1 MSKKN
6 NAIDNLKNRV
16 LGGNPSRPLTKLEEA
31 TVANE
36 AAIAQE
42 AKNNTDEGID
52 NAMTEFNA
60 EQAAKNIIDRVET
73 EKAEDEI
80 YANEEVVDDSID
92 MELTE
97 EEFADGAALE
107 QSTIEEVSSLNETLA
122 GADVSAESQ
131 RMNDDQFAQFMAK
144 LKEAG
149 ATVKD
154 GCIIPA
160 AVTPSAPK
168 HSLIVLPANLELETP
183 EELTRLMKNVQSKKC
198 RSKAMGRKVEY
209 EDSLVAEAAIKAARE
224 LQGGTTT
231 GGRAAE
237 LPEDLSTLPLE
248 EIIRNLKN
256 VQSKKCMAK
265 AMGRTEIV
273 NNMLVL
279 EDKLKIARDMISPKA
294 GSYHMLAKGVII
306 AKIEEL
312 KASNDEMLASDDV
325 DTDLAT
331 VDYNLNWIEA
341 LEWAMSATLP
351 NQDETAK

>member
-6 NAIDNLKNRV
+6 NLASDLKARV
-16 LGGNPSRPLTKLEEA
+16 LGGTRDHGRVDFSKPLTTIEEA
-31 TVANE
+31 TAANE

-52 NAMTEFNA
+52 NNMIEVKAVTEP
-60 EQAAKNIIDRVET
+60 T
-73 EKAEDEI
+73 
-80 YANEEVVDDSID
+80 NEEVADKFDAEEAARNIGDRVDA
-92 MELTE
+92 EVKAE
-97 EEFADGAALE
+97 AGE
-107 QSTIEEVSSLNETLA
+107 STVEEVESLNDLTSA
-122 GADVSAESQ
+122 GVDVSAESQ
-131 RMNDDQFAQFMAK
+131 RMNEDQFAQFMAK

-160 AVTPSAPK
+160 AVTPTAPK

-224 LQGGTTT
+224 LQGGTTST
-231 GGRAAE
+231 GRAAE

-273 NNMLVL
+273 ANMVAL

-306 AKIEEL
+306 AKVEEL
-312 KASNDEMLASDDV
+312 RTMLDALIVDNDEGDNDD
-325 DTDLAT
+325 AIK
-331 VDYNLNWIEA
+331 YNETFIEA

-351 NQDETAK
+351 NQEETAK